1 MELNWTYDV
10 ETKLMTFI
18 LNDSIKYVATS
29 GGLRYGKKVAKAY
42 YGAYLECLK
51 GKAVEGDRRA
61 IDQKIEKITCTLCE
75 HGVSLLVEQ

>member
-29 GGLRYGKKVAKAY
+29 GGLRYGKKVAKALFQ
-42 YGAYLECLK
+42 GIIKKDL
-51 GKAVEGDRRA
+51 
-61 IDQKIEKITCTLCE
+61 
-75 HGVSLLVEQ
+75 